1 MRTTGV
7 ITTAAT
13 RYTRDER
20 STGFIVEDS
29 VGFAI
34 VDIEPKRAAD
44 KIADKYP
51 IMAGLFCTID
61 TFISVL
67 LNIQ

>member
-20 STGFIVEDS
+20 NTGFIVEDS

-44 KIADKYP
+44 KTADMYP
-51 IMAGLFCTID
+51 IRTPLFRTID
-61 TFISVL
+61 IFITIL
-67 LNIQ
+67 LNI